1 MKRFSRSVA
10 TSVVLLGGL
19 SLVIGST
26 RAVSAQSDPAIG
38 TWKLNVAKSK
48 YVPGPVPK
56 SNVITIT
63 AAASGLHVVAKGEDA
78 AGKPTGID
86 YTATSDGKDSP
97 VKGAPAYDTTAL
109 KRIDANTTEQTR
121 KKEGKM
127 VQTATRKI
135 SADGK
140 TMTVTTRGKDESGRT
155 LNTVAVYDKQ

>member
-1 MKRFSRSVA
+1 MRQNQRPIVA
-10 TSVVLLGGL
+10 SVVACLAVLSVFLG
-19 SLVIGST
+19 
-26 RAVSAQSDPAIG
+26 AQADPAIG

-56 SNVITIT
+56 SNVITI
-63 AAASGLHVVAKGEDA
+63 AAAGSGYHVTAKGEDA
-78 AGKPTGID
+78 TGNPTGID

-97 VKGAPAYDTTAL
+97 VKGAPAYDTTSL

-140 TMTVTTRGKDESGRT
+140 TMTVTTRGKDEAGRT
-155 LNTVAVYDKQ
+155 LNTVAVYDRQ

>member
-1 MKRFSRSVA
+1 MKRFRSSVV
-10 TSVVLLGGL
+10 TSVVLLGAL

-48 YVPGPVPK
+48 YVPGPAPK

-78 AGKPTGID
+78 TGNPTGID

-97 VKGAPAYDTTAL
+97 VKGAPAYDTTSL

>member
-1 MKRFSRSVA
+1 MKHLKSSVIA
-10 TSVVLLGGL
+10 SLVLVGGL

-38 TWKLNVAKSK
+38 TWKLNVAQSK
-48 YVPGPVPK
+48 YVPGPAPK

-63 AAASGLHVVAKGEDA
+63 AAGSDLHVVAKGEDA
-78 AGKPTGID
+78 TGKPTGID

-97 VKGAPAYDTTAL
+97 VKGAPAYSTTSM

-140 TMTVTTRGKDESGRT
+140 TMTVTTRGKDEAGRT